1 MLHVDNYDMKCY
13 CIYSTTLVLFGT
25 IVTKIEKEI
34 IMTKQYR
41 LPTAAIM
48 FTVAAVIRLLM
59 LTRLWTGIWGVF
71 AGSSVLTLLIT
82 VAWCVVLYRRKPDI
96 AFIAL
101 FAVETLLCLVN
112 LRPGMQSNIYLLSNF
127 LDLLAFAFLLFSSL
141 AFCKQSIVKVDLKKY
156 APVCKKLFFIPTVL
170 FALAFIMSAVY
181 RVHWDFQHESFY
193 YITISEWLSRQFRN
207 VIIGGLDQILIGFA
221 WISVVKWL
229 SDPPY
234 KEVPEVSDSNHFSG
248 TAGVAHEAY
257 CSLGKHVL
265 LLLFTCGIW
274 LYIWIY
280 RITGYLNCVKDEEP
294 RKPTNKLLLCLFVP
308 FYSIYWTYKSAQ
320 RIDKLAAQK
329 GLSSDMSTLCL
340 ILAIFVP
347 IIPPI
352 LMQDKINNILTTK
365 EAAHTPKE
373 DAPNTTE
380 ELKQY
385 KELLDTG
392 VITQEEYDAKKKQ
405 LLGL

>member
-1 MLHVDNYDMKCY
+1 
-13 CIYSTTLVLFGT
+13 
-25 IVTKIEKEI
+25 
-34 IMTKQYR
+34 MTRKYR
-41 LPTAAIM
+41 LPTAAVM
-48 FTVAAVIRLLM
+48 FAVAAFVRLLS
-59 LTRLWTGIWGVF
+59 F
-71 AGSSVLTLLIT
+71 AGLWPDDYGRITFIPLLIT
-82 VAWCVVLYRRKPDI
+82 AAWCVVLFRKKPDI

-101 FAVETLLCLVN
+101 SAVETLRRFASLCIQ
-112 LRPGMQSNIYLLSNF
+112 MQFKNALFCNF
-127 LDLLAFAFLLFSSL
+127 LSLLGSAALLFASL
-141 AFCKQSIVKVDLKKY
+141 AFCEQSIVKIDVKKY
-156 APVCKKLFFIPTVL
+156 APLCKKFFYIPTVL
-170 FALAFIMSAVY
+170 FALAFIIYAA
-181 RVHWDFQHESFY
+181 HNILDAFQYQRFY
-193 YITISEWLSRQFRN
+193 YITPSEWLSREIRH
-207 VIIGGLDQILIGFA
+207 IILWRLDTIIIDFA
-221 WISVVKWL
+221 WISVMKWL
-229 SDPPY
+229 ADPPY
-234 KEVPEVSDSNHFSG
+234 TEVPEASAANSFSG
-248 TAGVAHEAY
+248 TSGVAHEAY

-294 RKPTNKLLLCLFVP
+294 RNPTNKLLLCLFVP

-352 LMQDKINNILTTK
+352 LMQDKINNLLSTNEAAQTTK
-365 EAAHTPKE
+365 AAAS
-373 DAPNTTE
+373 DTTE
-380 ELKQY
+380 NLKKY

-392 VITQEEYDAKKKQ
+392 VITQEEFDAKKKQ